1 MKELK
6 LSLEKTVAQDER
18 KIEIYS
24 IGNYTVRVSTWSDS
38 SAQYTT
44 VDTARGEYVPEIYCR
59 GDFEGKV
66 LGFEIQT
73 SSYGSV
79 SVEEVQKM
87 IAGLEEAVEV
97 AKILEKEFVK

>member
-6 LSLEKTVAQDER
+6 LSLEKTVTQDER

-24 IGNYTVRVSTWSDS
+24 IGNYTVRAMTWMDSTN
-38 SAQYTT
+38 QYVT

-59 GDFEGKV
+59 DDIDGKV

-73 SSYGSV
+73 SSYGAI

-87 IAGLEEAVEV
+87 VAGLNEAVEV
-97 AKILEKEFVK
+97 AKALNKEFVK